1 MKASAQNPRTIC
13 ILRLSALGDVTHV
26 VPVIRVLQE
35 QWPDTQIS
43 WVIGSLEHRLLRD
56 LPGVEFIVFDKRGG
70 WRAVRKLRQD
80 LRRRH
85 FDVLLHTQASARA
98 NLLSCLVHAPIRM
111 GWNRER
117 CRDLHQWFVN
127 TPVAAIAQQH
137 QVEGFLEFPRALGLV
152 TGPPRW
158 DLPIKA
164 AAIDWVNQHIA
175 PAQPLLAISPCSSH
189 VWRNWNPARYAAVA
203 DFAARDLGMQIVLTG
218 GPSQLERE
226 TGAAI
231 ERLMS
236 AACINLIGADTLEQS
251 KALLHRADLLISPDS
266 GPVHIASAL
275 GTDVLGLYAATWS
288 RRSGPFNSM
297 DLCVDRFPQA
307 ARKYRKKEPD
317 ELPWG
322 TRIEVPGVM
331 DLVQADDVFARLET
345 WWQRRYRDAAG
356 NPPTRDSSAG
366 VVSDDPSASPPSAE
380 TGSRSLRHTP

>member
-1 MKASAQNPRTIC
+1 M
-13 ILRLSALGDVTHV
+13 
-26 VPVIRVLQE
+26 
-35 QWPDTQIS
+35 
-43 WVIGSLEHRLLRD
+43 
-56 LPGVEFIVFDKRGG
+56 
-70 WRAVRKLRQD
+70 
-80 LRRRH
+80 
-85 FDVLLHTQASARA
+85 QASARA
-98 NLLSCLVHAPIRM
+98 NLLSCLVHAPIRI

-127 TPVAAIAQQH
+127 TPVAHIAQQH

-164 AAIDWVNQHIA
+164 EAIAWVNQQCA
-175 PAQPLLAISPCSSH
+175 PVQPLLAISPCSSH
-189 VWRNWNPARYAAVA
+189 VRRNWSPARYAAVA
-203 DFAARDLGMQIVLTG
+203 DFAARELDMQIVLTG
-218 GPSQLERE
+218 GPSELERA

-231 ERLMS
+231 QGLMS
-236 AACINLIGADTLEQS
+236 TTCINLIGADTLEQS

-288 RRSGPFNSM
+288 RRSGPYNSL

-307 ARKYRKKEPD
+307 ARKFRKKEPD

-331 DLVQADDVFARLET
+331 DLVQVDDVIARLET
-345 WWQRRYRDAAG
+345 WWQRRYRGDAIQ
-356 NPPTRDSSAG
+356 
-366 VVSDDPSASPPSAE
+366 SPALPA
-380 TGSRSLRHTP
+380 RP

>member
-1 MKASAQNPRTIC
+1 
-13 ILRLSALGDVTHV
+13 LRLSALGDVTHV
-26 VPVIRVLQE
+26 LPVIRVLQE
-35 QWPDTQIS
+35 QWPDTQVS
-43 WVIGSLEHRLLRD
+43 WVIGKLEHRLLRD
-56 LPGVEFIVFDKRGG
+56 LPGIEFIVFDKQGR
-70 WRAVRKLRQD
+70 WKAVHKLKQD

-85 FDVLLHTQASARA
+85 FDVLLHMQASARA
-98 NLLSCLVHAPIRM
+98 NVLSCMVHAPIRI
-111 GWNRER
+111 GWDRER

-127 TPVAAIAQQH
+127 TPVAPIAQQH

-164 AAIDWVNQHIA
+164 EAIAWVNQQCV

-189 VWRNWNPARYAAVA
+189 VRRNWNPARYAAVA
-203 DFAARDLGMQIVLTG
+203 DFAARDLGMQVVLTG
-218 GPSQLERE
+218 GPSELERE

-231 ERLMS
+231 QRSMS
-236 AACINLIGADTLEQS
+236 TACINLIGADTLEQS

-288 RRSGPFNSM
+288 RRSGPYNRL

-331 DLVQADDVFARLET
+331 DLVQVDDVIARLEA
-345 WWQRRYRDAAG
+345 WWQRRYGRAAG
-356 NPPTRDSSAG
+356 DAPALDCSAG
-366 VVSDDPSASPPSAE
+366 IIPDTVIPDNPSAIPASAE
-380 TGSRSLRHTP
+380 PDACLLRNAP